1 MYCRCWEEGGAYPLA
16 ELTTDFTAETLE
28 GRPVLRHNLFGGG
41 VRSACPMDDA
51 WEAALADA
59 DARLTTQ
66 LRDLFPSS
74 DDGHPWPAPGAAT
87 PDFGARRTQR
97 ILARGDP
104 CLLQEERGA
113 RERRAGSPERG
124 AKRRRGA

>member
-1 MYCRCWEEGGAYPLA
+1 MRRGARPLA
-16 ELTTDFTAETLE
+16 ELTTDCTAETLE

-51 WEAALADA
+51 WEAALAD
-59 DARLTTQ
+59 
-66 LRDLFPSS
+66 LFPSS

-87 PDFGARRTQR
+87 PDFGARRTQQ

-104 CLLQEERGA
+104 CLLQEERRA
-113 RERRAGSPERG
+113 RERRAGLLERG